1 MTRLSSYLLIAM
13 MLLTFVGQ
21 SVASV
26 AMVCDMPHGSMQMD
40 HHANMNADSDMS
52 DMSDMDCCPEDAMD
66 NSDCAC
72 PFNACTAHSLLP
84 LNDLVVK
91 SIKQS
96 EKVTVLGAS
105 QLSFHASSLYR
116 PPITA

>member
-26 AMVCDMPHGSMQMD
+26 AMVCDMPHASMQMD

-52 DMSDMDCCPEDAMD
+52 DMDCCHEDAMD

-72 PFNACTAHSLLP
+72 PFNACTAHSILP
-84 LNDLVVK
+84 LSDLVVK

-105 QLSFHASSLYR
+105 QLSFHVSSLYR

>member
-1 MTRLSSYLLIAM
+1 MARLSSYLLIVM

-26 AMVCDMPHGSMQMD
+26 AMVCDMPHASMQMK

-52 DMSDMDCCPEDAMD
+52 EMDCCHEDIMD

-84 LNDLVVK
+84 LNSLVVS

-96 EKVTVLGAS
+96 EKVTVLGVN
-105 QLSFHASSLYR
+105 QLSFHISSLYR

>member
-26 AMVCDMPHGSMQMD
+26 AMVCDMPHASMQMD
-40 HHANMNADSDMS
+40 HHATMSADS
-52 DMSDMDCCPEDAMD
+52 DMSDMDCCHEDVMD
-66 NSDCAC
+66 TSDCAC

-105 QLSFHASSLYR
+105 QLSFRISSLYR

>member
-26 AMVCDMPHGSMQMD
+26 AMVCDMPHASMQMD

-52 DMSDMDCCPEDAMD
+52 DMDCCHEDVMD
-66 NSDCAC
+66 NSDCC
-72 PFNACTAHSLLP
+72 LLYTS
-84 LNDLVVK
+84 DAAD
-91 SIKQS
+91 
-96 EKVTVLGAS
+96 E
-105 QLSFHASSLYR
+105 
-116 PPITA
+116 

>member
-1 MTRLSSYLLIAM
+1 MARLSSYLLIVM

-26 AMVCDMPHGSMQMD
+26 AMVCDMPHASMQMN

-52 DMSDMDCCPEDAMD
+52 EMDCCHKDIMD

-84 LNDLVVK
+84 LNSLVVS

-96 EKVTVLGAS
+96 EKVTVLGIN
-105 QLSFHASSLYR
+105 QLSFHISSLYR

>member
-1 MTRLSSYLLIAM
+1 
-13 MLLTFVGQ
+13 
-21 SVASV
+21 
-26 AMVCDMPHGSMQMD
+26 MQMD

-52 DMSDMDCCPEDAMD
+52 DMDCCHEDAMD

-72 PFNACTAHSLLP
+72 PFNVCTAHSLLP

>member
-13 MLLTFVGQ
+13 MLTFVGQ

-52 DMSDMDCCPEDAMD
+52 DMSDMDCCHEDAMD